1 MGRRLKLM
9 LQSDCC
15 ISYLE
20 QSLSRATPDCEELTC
35 PRNRNVVGQGFMET
49 AQTKEK
55 GNERYSKDWNGKLD
69 WRGLLNCSDHLVS
82 QTTEDR
88 QQ

>member
-1 MGRRLKLM
+1 M
-9 LQSDCC
+9 
-15 ISYLE
+15 SYHDP
-20 QSLSRATPDCEELTC
+20 SLSSPTPCCEELTC

-49 AQTKEK
+49 ARTKER

-69 WRGLLNCSDHLVS
+69 WRDVLNSSDHLVS

-88 QQ
+88 LQ

>member
-1 MGRRLKLM
+1 VARRLKLM
-9 LQSDCC
+9 LPSDCC
-15 ISYLE
+15 ISYHE
-20 QSLSRATPDCEELTC
+20 PSLSRPTPYCEELTC

-69 WRGLLNCSDHLVS
+69 WRDPLACSDHLVS
-82 QTTEDR
+82 QTREDR
-88 QQ
+88 LQ